1 VSQNYKEIAT
11 KVVELQRTVM
21 SLRGKLKQKESV
33 EDENARLREE
43 IGELRARNVEQEKR
57 RTKQQEEVR
66 ELQALVE
73 SI

>member
-57 RTKQQEEVR
+57 RTKQ
-66 ELQALVE
+66 
-73 SI
+73 